1 MKRFFYALSVV
12 FISVSLIGCLEIF
25 EYITVEDDKVNMTMN
40 ITLSKAMMETLE
52 SMDEGSSQSDYDYED
67 LNEDEINKVFPYE
80 VKINKVNTSTDF
92 GFNVSSSLEKKD
104 MEKLNYEDNPY
115 LPIKK
120 GKSYYMSFADTSS
133 ESVPTYRY
141 RLIVSK
147 TYIENIKKVILK
159 LDDES
164 MDVDFYDLGD
174 AYLIDIPVLK
184 LDLDNAVLKIN

>member
-1 MKRFFYALSVV
+1 MKRFFYTLSLV

-25 EYITVEDDKVNMTMN
+25 EYITVDGDKVNITMN

-52 SMDEGSSQSDYDYED
+52 SMDEGSSQSEYDYED
-67 LNEDEINKVFPYE
+67 LNEDEIKKVFPYE
-80 VKINKVNTSTDF
+80 VKINKVNTTTDF
-92 GFNVSSSLEKKD
+92 GYNVSSSLEIKD
-104 MEKLNYEDNPY
+104 MENLNYEDNPY

-133 ESVPTYRY
+133 DSVPAYRY
-141 RLIVSK
+141 RLVVSK
-147 TYIENIKKVILK
+147 TYIKNIKKVILK
-159 LDDES
+159 LDYES
-164 MDVDFYDLGD
+164 IDVGFYDLGD

>member
-1 MKRFFYALSVV
+1 MKRFFYALSLA

-25 EYITVEDDKVNMTMN
+25 EYITVEGEKVNITIN

-52 SMDEGSSQSDYDYED
+52 SMDEGSSKSDYDYKD
-67 LNEDEINKVFPYE
+67 LNEDEISAVFPYE
-80 VKINKVNTSTDF
+80 VKISKLNTTTDF

-104 MEKLNYEDNPY
+104 VENLNYEDNPY

-133 ESVPTYRY
+133 DSIPSYRY
-141 RLIVSK
+141 RLVVSK
-147 TYIENIKKVILK
+147 TYIKNIKKVILK

-164 MDVDFYDLGD
+164 IDVGFYDLGD